1 MKNKTQVSVSK
12 TYRLRT
18 EKAPLSFMIPT
29 KSSRSYSLL
38 YFDEE
43 KNANRPLRYARNQKS
58 PFEDEQDGNVIL
70 EPVVFEDGFLHVPK
84 TNPVLQQFLH
94 YHPMNGER
102 FLEVDEAKDAEEQV
116 KMLDL
121 EVEALV
127 AASQMKIDRIETLS
141 RVLFG
146 KDTSKTSSAELR
158 RDILIF
164 AKSNPSG
171 FLDAIDDPTM
181 KMQGEIQIFFD
192 KGLLTFRKNNK
203 EIWLNTPSNKT
214 RMLVVPFGEEPLGL
228 ASSYLKSDD
237 GIELL
242 KMLEKLIED

>member
-102 FLEVDEAKDAEEQV
+102 FLEVDEAKDAEQQV

-146 KDTSKTSSAELR
+146 KDTSNTSSAELR

-181 KMQGEIQIFFD
+181 KMQGEVQIFFD

-214 RMLVVPFGEEPLGL
+214 RMLVVPFGEEPLEL